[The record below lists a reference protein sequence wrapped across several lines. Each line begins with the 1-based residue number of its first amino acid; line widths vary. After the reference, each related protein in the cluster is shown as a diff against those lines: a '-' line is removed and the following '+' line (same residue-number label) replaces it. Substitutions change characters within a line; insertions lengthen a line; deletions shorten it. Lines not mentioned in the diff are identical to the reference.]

1 MCVYVGEGFGKMTNM
16 LILICTFD
24 IGGIVNHEI
33 VEEYLQSE
41 VNGGCRQRQR
51 DREVVQITE
60 NCVRRRV
67 KVCCGSGDNLG
78 TRVGLTDTTA
88 AEIRI
93 MHLEMKGEGK
103 HTLF

>member
-1 MCVYVGEGFGKMTNM
+1 MNM

-33 VEEYLQSE
+33 IEEYLQSE
-41 VNGGCRQRQR
+41 VHGGGGQGER

-88 AEIRI
+88 ANRI
-93 MHLEMKGEGK
+93 EAQ
-103 HTLF
+103 